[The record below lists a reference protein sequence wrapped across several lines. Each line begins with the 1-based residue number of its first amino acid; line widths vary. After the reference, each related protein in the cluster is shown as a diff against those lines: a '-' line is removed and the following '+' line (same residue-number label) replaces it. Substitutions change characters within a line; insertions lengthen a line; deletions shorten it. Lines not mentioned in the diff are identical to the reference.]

1 MLSIHT
7 PNSSDTSNVKCR
19 RMMKKGFPKRSA
31 KRKEKYCSNDDFFIV
46 MISPQLMKNNCL
58 NSKFSSQSSLLN
70 PNSSSSILATIEDG
84 SWNTPTVCSDSP
96 EMMQLHHGHGSI
108 SSPSSMM
115 NSTNITTTSHLIT
128 NRILG
133 SSSRRMST
141 HTPTEGYKCTSCSL
155 MITPYWRDGWN
166 PEVMLCNACGL
177 RYQKFARHCAKCN
190 YIPRKEESMT
200 SSCTKCG
207 NLWNSGADR

>member
-1 MLSIHT
+1 
-7 PNSSDTSNVKCR
+7 
-19 RMMKKGFPKRSA
+19 MKKGFPKRSA
-31 KRKEKYCSNDDFFIV
+31 KRKEVSNDFFIV
-46 MISPQLMKNNCL
+46 MMSPQLMKINNNPSSSTKLPQPNL
-58 NSKFSSQSSLLN
+58 NHQ
-70 PNSSSSILATIEDG
+70 NSSSSTVTIEDE
-84 SWNTPTVCSDSP
+84 SWNTPTTCSDPP
-96 EMMQLHHGHGSI
+96 ETVQLHHGHS
-108 SSPSSMM
+108 
-115 NSTNITTTSHLIT
+115 NTSHLIT

-177 RYQKFARHCAKCN
+177 RYQKFARHCARCN

-207 NLWNSGADR
+207 NLWNAGADR